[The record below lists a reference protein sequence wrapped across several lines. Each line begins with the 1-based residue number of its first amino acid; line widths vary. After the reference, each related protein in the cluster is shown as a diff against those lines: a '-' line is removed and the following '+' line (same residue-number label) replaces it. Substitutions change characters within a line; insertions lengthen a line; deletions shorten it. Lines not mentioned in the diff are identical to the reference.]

1 MAGQR
6 TEFLRPLATCG
17 AVTIAAATG
26 ATGAAAQSVRT
37 YENIVMDDLVVCS
50 ELEGVT
56 KTTLGDAYAA
66 TTRRSI
72 LSSFAAPRPVP
83 PLPPGLRL
91 FIATDG
97 RLGDALLDCLS
108 GHDTD
113 QLDLVALTQK
123 ALASM
128 QQPLPDDVFPDWMKL
143 GPTIVSWA
151 TSCTGDDCIVT
162 YVRWNYD
169 PADAQ
174 AVLDDFL
181 GLPD

>member
-1 MAGQR
+1 MTFAV
-6 TEFLRPLATCG
+6 AT
-17 AVTIAAATG
+17 A
-26 ATGAAAQSVRT
+26 ATGAAAQSART
-37 YENIVMDDLVVCS
+37 YENIIMDNLVVCS

-56 KTTLGDAYAA
+56 KSTLEDAYAE

-108 GHDTD
+108 SNDAD
-113 QLDLVALTQK
+113 RLDLVALTQE

-128 QQPLPDDVFPDWMKL
+128 QQPMPNDVVPDWMKL
-143 GPTIVSWA
+143 GPTIVSWK

-169 PADAQ
+169 PNDAQ
-174 AVLDDFL
+174 AVVDDFL